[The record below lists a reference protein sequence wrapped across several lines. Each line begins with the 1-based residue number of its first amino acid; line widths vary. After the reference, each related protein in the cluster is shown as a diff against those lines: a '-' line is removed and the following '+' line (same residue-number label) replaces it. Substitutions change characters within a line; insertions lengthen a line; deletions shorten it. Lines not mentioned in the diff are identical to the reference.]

1 MLFFCS
7 LQDMGSDIDPY
18 VASIAL
24 GTTRLL
30 MSLLNAWILKRF
42 KRRHLM
48 MASGLGMATCMFISG
63 LFTKWIQEK
72 STTYLFVPVVF
83 MLLYVCASMIGL
95 LTIPWI
101 MSAEVFPTEIRG
113 LAHSLTYC
121 FANVIM
127 FAAIKSYRSIQ
138 ELLGGSFAIQW
149 FFAVISLCGF
159 FFGLFVMPETHGK
172 KLSEIE
178 AYFRGDHKQ
187 TKKSMDQRAETE
199 LMMKT

>member
-1 MLFFCS
+1 
-7 LQDMGSDIDPY
+7 MGSDIDPY

-24 GTTRLL
+24 ATTRLL
-30 MSLLNAWILKRF
+30 MSLLNAWILKQY

-48 MASGLGMATCMFISG
+48 MASGAGMAMCMFISG
-63 LFTKWIQEK
+63 LFTKWIQEE
-72 STTYLFVPVVF
+72 STTLLYVPVVF

-113 LAHSLTYC
+113 LAHSVTYC
-121 FANVIM
+121 FANIIM

-138 ELLGGSFAIQW
+138 DYLGGSFAIQW
-149 FFAVISLCGF
+149 FFAAISLCGF
-159 FFGLFVMPETHGK
+159 FFGLFVMPETQGK

-178 AYFRGDHKQ
+178 AYFRGDHKK
-187 TKKSMDQRAETE
+187 TKTTSVQQPETE